1 MTTAGSIVS
10 PAGLAAG
17 IWPRTAHLQPGG
29 EISVGGIPLG
39 TLATRYG
46 TPAYVLDETDVRY
59 RCRAY
64 RDAFGGAEIA
74 YAGKAFLCRAMAS
87 WIDQEGFALD
97 VCSAGE
103 LAVARAV
110 NFPARRIILH
120 GNAKRPLT
128 CGRRWRTGWGGSS
141 LTRLRR

>member
-29 EISVGGIPLG
+29 EVSVGGIPLG

-46 TPAYVLDETDVRY
+46 TPAYILDETDVRY
-59 RCRAY
+59 RCRTY

-87 WIDQEGFALD
+87 GSIR
-97 VCSAGE
+97 
-103 LAVARAV
+103 RAS
-110 NFPARRIILH
+110 PWTSARRVSW
-120 GNAKRPLT
+120 RSR
-128 CGRRWRTGWGGSS
+128 GR
-141 LTRLRR
+141 